1 MGYADER
8 ADIETVFAAEFGA
21 IRPGIP
27 IAFENMKFSTP
38 TGPYLRL
45 TIVGASSEQVT
56 MGESKLFES
65 RGFVQVDVHVT
76 TGTGTGLA
84 RTIADEICGIF
95 RGRAVGSALF
105 RAPYAKPYG
114 ADGDHYRVIVTAPFT
129 RHEYA

>member
-8 ADIETVFAAEFGA
+8 ADIETVFEDEFKA
-21 IRPGIP
+21 LRPDIP
-27 IAFENMKFSTP
+27 IAFENTKFTTP

-45 TIVGASSEQVT
+45 TIVGASSEQIT

-65 RGFVQVDVHVT
+65 RGFVQVDVHVPA
-76 TGTGTGLA
+76 GTGTGLA
-84 RTIADEICGIF
+84 RTIADEICEIL
-95 RGRAVGSALF
+95 RGRAIGSALF
-105 RAPYAKPYG
+105 RAPYARPYG